1 MADTEQAPATEE
13 QTPTKQEVKTEEAA
27 PAPAAAVENGEAEKK
42 EEGEKKAEEEEGE
55 KKEGG
60 EEEGKTGNGEG
71 GEKEKGE
78 EKEEEANGEAKQAEA
93 PVEVC
98 LDAPTENPL
107 TDEDYQD
114 MLKLDAAESEEGWER
129 IKKHKDVI
137 VYRKAEKNGSPVIKV
152 RSYYGMSVDVI
163 CVCLAI
169 ILSFTHVC

>member
-27 PAPAAAVENGEAEKK
+27 PAPAA
-42 EEGEKKAEEEEGE
+42 
-55 KKEGG
+55 EGG

-137 VYRKAEKNGSPVIKV
+137 VYRKAEKNGSPVIKA
-152 RSYYGMSVDVI
+152 SMDFTGIPVDKV
-163 CVCLAI
+163 LEF
-169 ILSFTHVC
+169 FTDPEQRRKWNKKSPTFEVLEEKEDFKVVYT